1 MNVFEKK
8 LKKLENERKELEY
21 NRKKLAELKEK
32 YENNN
37 SSVMEYLK
45 LSKDPE
51 VLDYLES
58 KKEFDR
64 IQGLMLLIELEM
76 NNLEE
81 TMLFNKKYLHK

>member
-1 MNVFEKK
+1 MNVFENR
-8 LKKLENERKELEY
+8 LKELENERKELEY

-45 LSKDPE
+45 LSQDPE

-64 IQGLMLLIELEM
+64 IQGLMFLLELEM

-81 TMLFNKKYLHK
+81 TMLFNKKYC

>member
-21 NRKKLAELKEK
+21 NRKKLGELKEK

-64 IQGLMLLIELEM
+64 IQGLMFLIELEM

-81 TMLFNKKYLHK
+81 TILFNKKYLHK

>member
-1 MNVFEKK
+1 MNVFENR
-8 LKKLENERKELEY
+8 LKELENERKELEY

-64 IQGLMLLIELEM
+64 IQGLMFLIELEM

>member
-1 MNVFEKK
+1 MNVFENR
-8 LKKLENERKELEY
+8 LKELENERKELEY

-45 LSKDPE
+45 LSQDPE

-64 IQGLMLLIELEM
+64 IQGLMFLLELEM

>member
-1 MNVFEKK
+1 MNVFENR
-8 LKKLENERKELEY
+8 LKELENERKELEY
-21 NRKKLAELKEK
+21 NRKKLAELNEK

-45 LSKDPE
+45 LSQDPE

-64 IQGLMLLIELEM
+64 IQGLMFLLELEM